1 MAAETP
7 RSRALPA
14 VLVLGAAFLL
24 GGAYSLPT
32 ITYSRLAK
40 ADQTYSIYG
49 GAEALWD
56 SSNYVLAAIVFG
68 FSIVFPIAKLC
79 VLSAVLVG
87 RAERGWAHRLR
98 LLGKW
103 SMVDVFVI
111 AGFIGA
117 VRVGVASGA
126 SRQGIHLFTAGV
138 VVSML
143 AAMAT
148 ERWVHGQQRERG
160 SGGEEPV
167 ALSGE
172 PEEPSR
178 LGWLLAA
185 SALTAHVV
193 ALALPLLV
201 VIVEVFLLRSSNR
214 MSLRSLT
221 SGLAED
227 HEWGLAGVLLL
238 TVWALPLL
246 RAACSLVWSL
256 GARSPRWLRAALW
269 LDEWSMMPVFA
280 LGLVVVWVK
289 LLDLTT
295 TELMAG
301 FSAVLV
307 AALLGELD
315 AWRLRRASNPSVRP
329 APSSPPGDR

>member
-14 VLVLGAAFLL
+14 VLVLGAGFLL
-24 GGAYSLPT
+24 GGAYSQPT

-79 VLSAVLVG
+79 VLGAVLLG
-87 RAERGWAHRLR
+87 RAEHGWAHRLR

-138 VVSML
+138 VASMF

-148 ERWVHGQQRERG
+148 ERWVHGQGGNRC
-160 SGGEEPV
+160 SGAVELR
-167 ALSGE
+167 A
-172 PEEPSR
+172 PSAKR
-178 LGWLLAA
+178 SKLGRLLAA
-185 SALTAHVV
+185 SALTAHLV
-193 ALALPLLV
+193 ALSLPLLV
-201 VIVEVFLLRSSNR
+201 VIVQVFLLRSSNR
-214 MSLRSLT
+214 MSLGSLT
-221 SGLAED
+221 AGLAED
-227 HEWGLAGVLLL
+227 QEWGLAGVLAL
-238 TVWALPLL
+238 TVWVLPCL
-246 RAACSLVWSL
+246 RAVCSLVWSL

-269 LDEWSMMPVFA
+269 LDEWSMMPVFS

-301 FSAVLV
+301 FSAVL
-307 AALLGELD
+307 AAAVLGELD
-315 AWRLRRASNPSVRP
+315 AWRLRRASQPVARP
-329 APSSPPGDR
+329 VPSSLPGDR